1 MCAPTRHTAGL
12 GAKQNASPLMKF
24 RGEAR
29 INVPRFHPA
38 CRKREAPAALC
49 PPVTGRPRPAHRGR
63 LGSGTAAALRGTLPP
78 LRVPLCAPL
87 RGFFSVSANFT
98 WEVYHPSE
106 KLSRAS
112 PFQRAKKPPSPN
124 TGRGGCLCGRNP
136 LSAGLRQPPAG
147 RKRSNHPRPA
157 GACRPYEPFCISPSE
172 SLLFLHIH
180 FTHTNQYMP
189 ELQG

>member
-1 MCAPTRHTAGL
+1 MMSGVRRKYTRHGSTLLAG
-12 GAKQNASPLMKF
+12 SHS
-24 RGEAR
+24 
-29 INVPRFHPA
+29 VTS
-38 CRKREAPAALC
+38 CRLC
-49 PPVTGRPRPAHRGR
+49 LSVTGKPRPGPPGR
-63 LGSGTAAALRGTLPP
+63 LRSGTNRQPVQDASTK
-78 LRVPLCAPL
+78 RVPLCAPL